1 MRDILTALCTRVA
14 LGGALLGA
22 IPLAVLPAVPAL
34 AQIPAGPQTMEE
46 ARDQGVLYYRKKL
59 FKQAMPLLDKAYGMP
74 GGADDFST
82 VYYRGQTA
90 YKLLL
95 LEKAFEM
102 SARATALAGDDN
114 RRKQNAQEFQ
124 TELDSLFG
132 KVTLKAAEGETN
144 DKGRIFFETRTGII
158 NKDKRQRF
166 QAIQE
171 RFKTTDITLPITV
184 YLPYGDYLANK
195 VPLSITQGEA
205 APEVEIYLQVQQT
218 ADDDDNTWMWVGI
231 GAGTAAAIGLGVG
244 AFFLLSPEEPEP
256 ETGSRFF
263 GDADPL

>member
-1 MRDILTALCTRVA
+1 MRQPAAGIFTC
-14 LGGALLGA
+14 
-22 IPLAVLPAVPAL
+22 LAVGAALTVSVAVIASPAM
-34 AQIPAGPQTMEE
+34 AQVPAGPQTMEE
-46 ARDQGVLYYRKKL
+46 ARDQGVLYHRKKL
-59 FKQAMPLLDKAYGMP
+59 YKQAMPLLDKAFGMP
-74 GGADDFST
+74 GGDADFST

-102 SARATALAGDDN
+102 AARATALAGDDN

-144 DKGRIFFETRTGII
+144 EKGRIFFETRTGII

-171 RFKTTDITLPITV
+171 RFKSTDITLPITV

-195 VPLSITQGEA
+195 VPLSIVQGES
-205 APEVEIYLQVQQT
+205 APEVEIYLQVQKGPD
-218 ADDDDNTWMWVGI
+218 ADDDNTMMWLGI
-231 GAGTAAAIGLGVG
+231 GAGTAAAVGLGVG
-244 AFFLLSPEEPEP
+244 AFLLFGQDTPEAREVQTFEP
-256 ETGSRFF
+256 
-263 GDADPL
+263 L